1 MTKEISVRVKLPHN
15 GKKVGESYPVS
26 STKKAAALAAI
37 GLVDP
42 ANQTAAK
49 AVDKVGKPE

>member
-1 MTKEISVRVKLPHN
+1 MTKEVSVRVKLPHN

-26 STKKAAALAAI
+26 SADKAAALSAI

-42 ANQTAAK
+42 ANQTAAN
-49 AVDKVGKPE
+49 AVEKVGKPE

>member
-1 MTKEISVRVKLPHN
+1 MSKEVTVRVKLPHN

-26 STKKAAALAAI
+26 SANKAAALSAI

-49 AVDKVGKPE
+49 AVEKVGKPE